1 MVKWRRAPASRD
13 GTHPLGPRALEL
25 RATARPPRGD
35 RAAARSAGARPGR
48 GAEAVR
54 RGRRAAPRGTRA
66 ADRRR
71 GAGEAGAVG
80 PGRPSQ
86 GRGLRR
92 LTAPSR
98 SDRKSTRLNSSHGYI
113 SYAVFCLKKKKK
125 TQLKCMTQVNVRT

>member
-25 RATARPPRGD
+25 RTTARPPRGD
-35 RAAARSAGARPGR
+35 RAAARRAGARPGR

-54 RGRRAAPRGTRA
+54 RGHRAAPRGTRA

-80 PGRPSQ
+80 PGWPSQ
-86 GRGLRR
+86 GREL
-92 LTAPSR
+92 L
-98 SDRKSTRLNSSHGYI
+98 RLNASETLISIVPFGVKVNKLLGSSGARRI
-113 SYAVFCLKKKKK
+113 AIPIGETAGLN
-125 TQLKCMTQVNVRT
+125 LGG